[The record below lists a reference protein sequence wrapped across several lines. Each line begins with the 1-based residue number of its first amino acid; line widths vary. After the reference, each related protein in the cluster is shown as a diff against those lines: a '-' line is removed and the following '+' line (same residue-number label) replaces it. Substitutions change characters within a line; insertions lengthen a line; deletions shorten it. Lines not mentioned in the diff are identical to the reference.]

1 MTLPAGAVS
10 TLLAI
15 AVAAA
20 LSGGASPAVQAAP
33 AVPDPCSLITVA
45 ELVQIVGPIAGKPR
59 PGDIKSGDV
68 SCEYTPAKEPAWI
81 EVRLNEGDL
90 AFWKKRNGGKN
101 PVAVPEFGAGAF
113 MNLDADGSTDLFAGK
128 GTLVMRVS
136 MPIGPKSV
144 DSVKPIAR
152 KALPRL

>member
-1 MTLPAGAVS
+1 MTSHAAVS
-10 TLLAI
+10 TLVAV
-15 AVAAA
+15 AVAAVLGGRA
-20 LSGGASPAVQAAP
+20 LPDVQAAP

-45 ELVQIVGPIAGKPR
+45 ELVQIVGPITGKPK
-59 PGDIKSGDV
+59 PGDIKGGDV

-81 EVRLNEGDL
+81 EVRLNDGDL
-90 AFWKKRNGGKN
+90 ASWKRRNGGKN

-113 MNLDADGSTDLFAGK
+113 MNLDADGSTDLFTARGA
-128 GTLVMRVS
+128 LILRVS

-144 DSVKPIAR
+144 DNVKAIAR